1 MSDTD
6 HPADH
11 PVENPD
17 GSDMPTPEGA
27 APEPGAADPVAD
39 LREALEKA
47 EATAAENWN
56 RYLRAV
62 AELDNVRKRAA
73 RDVDAARRSGVEKLA
88 GELLGIVDSLEM
100 GLETAGSASAENLL
114 AGKQATLRLLRAA
127 FEKFGIELVDPV
139 GHPFDPQLHEAM
151 SMQPSATAT
160 PGSVLAVLQR
170 GYRLGDRLLRP
181 ARVIV
186 AGEPVA
192 SGATLPG
199 GAPPPDGT

>member
-1 MSDTD
+1 MPDTE
-6 HPADH
+6 HP
-11 PVENPD
+11 E
-17 GSDMPTPEGA
+17 TPGAAAGGA
-27 APEPGAADPVAD
+27 APPEAAGSDPVAG
-39 LREALEKA
+39 LREALEKS

-73 RDVDAARRSGVEKLA
+73 RDVEAARRSGIEKLA

-100 GLETAGSASAENLL
+100 GLETGGSASAESLL
-114 AGKQATLRLLRAA
+114 AGKEATLRLLRSA
-127 FEKFGIELVDPV
+127 FDKFGIELVDPV

-151 SMQPSATAT
+151 SMQPSTTAT
-160 PGSVLAVLQR
+160 PGSVLAVLQK

-192 SGATLPG
+192 SGATVPGG
-199 GAPPPDGT
+199 GAPPAAE

>member
-1 MSDTD
+1 MPDTE
-6 HPADH
+6 HPD
-11 PVENPD
+11 
-17 GSDMPTPEGA
+17 TPAGGA
-27 APEPGAADPVAD
+27 AFPESGPADPVVE
-39 LREALEKA
+39 LRQALEKS

-73 RDVDAARRSGVEKLA
+73 RDAEAARRSGVEKLG

-100 GLETAGSASAENLL
+100 GLETAGTASAESLL
-114 AGKQATLRLLRAA
+114 AGKQATLRLLRTA
-127 FEKFGIELVDPV
+127 FDKFGIELVDPV
-139 GHPFDPQLHEAM
+139 GQPFDPQLHEAM
-151 SMQPSATAT
+151 SMQPSTTAM
-160 PGSVLAVLQR
+160 PGSVLVVLQK

-192 SGATLPG
+192 SGATRPG
-199 GAPPPDGT
+199 GESPTDVN

>member
-1 MSDTD
+1 MPDTEQ
-6 HPADH
+6 PA
-11 PVENPD
+11 
-17 GSDMPTPEGA
+17 TPGASAAGA
-27 APEPGAADPVAD
+27 APEASGAGDPAGD
-39 LREALEKA
+39 LRQALEKA

-100 GLETAGSASAENLL
+100 GLETAGTASAESLV

-151 SMQPSATAT
+151 SMQPSTTAT
-160 PGSVLAVLQR
+160 PGSVLLVLQK

-181 ARVIV
+181 ARVVV

-199 GAPPPDGT
+199 GAGPPGVN